1 MQPGNYTIEYMPR
14 PNMPSEVEEGVAQTL
29 DKMVGA
35 SYMPVLYIGQ
45 QVVAG
50 MNYMLIC
57 KQTLSD
63 KDQTV
68 HIVKVVLFCSLQ
80 NEWSISEISEIV

>member
-1 MQPGNYTIEYMPR
+1 MYPGGYTIEYMPR
-14 PNMPSEVEEGVAQTL
+14 PNMPSEVEEGFAQTL
-29 DKMVGA
+29 DNVEGA

-45 QVVAG
+45 AVAAG

-68 HIVKVVLFCSLQ
+68 HIVKVVLYRSLQ
-80 NEWSISEISEIV
+80 NEWSVSEISEIV